1 VTLASL
7 TVRPL
12 QLWKQCGQPLK
23 SEKYGRAKMTGTS
36 LCEWV
41 RRISEKSKTSW
52 SSNNN
57 NQNLALLLFLFG
69 SKNPVTME
77 AHAKDKES
85 NEEDNAAVV
94 ADEAVGEEE

>member
-1 VTLASL
+1 VDS
-7 TVRPL
+7 R
-12 QLWKQCGQPLK
+12 W
-23 SEKYGRAKMTGTS
+23 RAKNTGA
-36 LCEWV
+36 LKWLA
-41 RRISEKSKTSW
+41 RRFASGFAEFPR
-52 SSNNN
+52 
-57 NQNLALLLFLFG
+57 NQKHRGAATTTTRTPALLLFLFG